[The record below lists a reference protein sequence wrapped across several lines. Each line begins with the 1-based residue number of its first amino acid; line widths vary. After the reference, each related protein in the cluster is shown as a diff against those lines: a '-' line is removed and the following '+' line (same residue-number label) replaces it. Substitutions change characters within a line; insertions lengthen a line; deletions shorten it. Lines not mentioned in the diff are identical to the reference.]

1 MKIEADIQADFKQ
14 LVEKSVKKYLH
25 HAYIQTGCKEAA
37 KDLVQD
43 AFLTAY
49 QKLSTF
55 EKRSSLE
62 TWVFGILNNKIL
74 EYYRKNK
81 GENIHVEF
89 NAEEVLFHKNGKW
102 KKEWLIDDEEKEGKE
117 QENAL
122 VKFLKQ
128 CFSKMSE
135 QYQRIFSLK
144 FFAGKNTQEIC
155 KLCQCSADNVWQ
167 VLHRGKLQLKIC
179 IQSQLKKYRD

>member
-1 MKIEADIQADFKQ
+1 METESEIQSDFRRLVQRDI
-14 LVEKSVKKYLH
+14 KKYLH

-37 KDLVQD
+37 KDLVQE

-49 QKLSTF
+49 ERLFTF

-81 GENIHVEF
+81 KVEDTQVEF
-89 NAEEVLFHKNGKW
+89 DAEEVLFHKNGSW
-102 KKEWLIDDEEKEGKE
+102 KREWIMDDEREN
-117 QENAL
+117 QERENVL
-122 VKFLKQ
+122 LQFLRY

-135 QYQRIFSLK
+135 QYRRIFSLK
-144 FFAGKNTQEIC
+144 FFAGKRTQEIC
-155 KLCQCSADNVWQ
+155 NLCQCSEDNVWQ